1 MCLFR
6 HHAAR
11 NKKQPDDAD
20 DQRSLALSVD
30 DGEATDAHAPADL
43 QDLRDAGWEIE
54 SIFEGEDKREPENVE
69 TVSLG
74 EDAEQKVVYM
84 TPEAK
89 RFAMG
94 AIDYLAAEMLDIAG
108 NSANI
113 QKKRR
118 IEPRNVQLAIRCD
131 EEINR
136 LFLHK
141 AVGIDGIKTSG
152 LFDPKEMFKVHFW
165 RKFER
170 RCLKEGEEP
179 NSAAAQSLIEL
190 WKQKRTNAE
199 LGEDDLVVDYDSE
212 EDSDVYTDSEESF
225 EGVSEA
231 PPSPMGMATLERPN
245 DTDNVADNHKR
256 DRELE
261 L

>member
-1 MCLFR
+1 MPPET
-6 HHAAR
+6 
-11 NKKQPDDAD
+11 KQQPDDAD

-54 SIFEGEDKREPENVE
+54 SIFEGEDKSEPENVE

-141 AVGIDGIKTSG
+141 AVGID
-152 LFDPKEMFKVHFW
+152 
-165 RKFER
+165 
-170 RCLKEGEEP
+170 
-179 NSAAAQSLIEL
+179 
-190 WKQKRTNAE
+190 
-199 LGEDDLVVDYDSE
+199 
-212 EDSDVYTDSEESF
+212 
-225 EGVSEA
+225 
-231 PPSPMGMATLERPN
+231 
-245 DTDNVADNHKR
+245 
-256 DRELE
+256 
-261 L
+261 